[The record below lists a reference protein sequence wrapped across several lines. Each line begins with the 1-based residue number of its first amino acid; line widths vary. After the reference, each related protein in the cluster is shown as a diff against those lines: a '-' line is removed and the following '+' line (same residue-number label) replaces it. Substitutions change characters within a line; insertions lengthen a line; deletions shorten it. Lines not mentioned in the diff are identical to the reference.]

1 VGVSVRFDF
10 RDRTVLV
17 TGAAQGIGSEICSVF
32 AAAGAHV
39 WGSDLDASA
48 LARATERITRSLG
61 EGEGSGSFRARVV
74 DVTDGDAVEGW
85 IEGALSEAG
94 RIDVLVHVAGGVG
107 GQVGRPVEEVTRE
120 EWDALLATNLTGA
133 FLAARAVAPSMRG
146 AGSGRIV
153 IISSGAALRVSL
165 TGLHAYAAAKSGQLG
180 LVRQLAHELGRDG
193 ITVNAVAP
201 GFVRSNPTTERQWD
215 SYGGEGQEALVRGIA
230 VRRLGEPA
238 DIAHAVAFLASDEA
252 GWITGQTLQVDGGR

>member
-1 VGVSVRFDF
+1 MSIRFEF
-10 RDRTVLV
+10 HGSTVLV
-17 TGAAQGIGSEICSVF
+17 TGAAQGIGAEICSLF
-32 AAAGAHV
+32 AASGAHV
-39 WGSDLDASA
+39 WGSDVDAGA
-48 LARATERITRSLG
+48 LARATERVTEVLG
-61 EGEGSGSFRARVV
+61 EGEGAGSFRARVV
-74 DVTDGDAVEGW
+74 DVTDGEAVEAW
-85 IEGALSEAG
+85 VAGALADSG

-107 GQVGRPVEEVTRE
+107 GQVGRPVDEVSRE

-133 FLAARAVAPSMRG
+133 FLAARAVVPSMRA
-146 AGSGRIV
+146 AGGGRIV

-201 GFVRSNPTTERQWD
+201 GFVRSNPSTERQWER
-215 SYGGEGQEALVRGIA
+215 YGAEGQESLIRGIA
-230 VRRLGEPA
+230 VRRLGEPV
-238 DIAHAVAFLASDEA
+238 DIANAVAFLASDEA

>member
-1 VGVSVRFDF
+1 MSLQFDF
-10 RDRTVLV
+10 RGRTVLV
-17 TGAAQGIGSEICSVF
+17 TGAAQGIGAEICALF
-32 AAAGAHV
+32 ARSGAQV
-39 WGSDLDASA
+39 WGSDVDAAA
-48 LARATERITRSLG
+48 LARATEGITGSLG
-61 EGEGSGSFRARVV
+61 EGEGEGGGSFRARVV
-74 DVTDGDAVEGW
+74 DVTDGDAVEAW
-85 IEGALSEAG
+85 VRDAVAAAG

-107 GQVGRPVEEVTRE
+107 GQVGRPVEEVGRE
-120 EWDALLATNLTGA
+120 EWDTLLATNLTGA
-133 FLAARAVAPSMRG
+133 FLAARAVAPSMRE

-201 GFVRSNPTTERQWD
+201 GFVRSNPTTERQWE
-215 SYGGEGQEALVRGIA
+215 SYGEEGQAALVRGIA
-230 VRRLGEPA
+230 VRRLGEAA

-252 GWITGQTLQVDGGR
+252 SWITGQTLQVDGGR